1 MTTAIEK
8 SWALEIPSSINQKS
22 DEEDILLNSLESDIR
37 IFQRTTEEELDFNS
51 KITTNR
57 REDLSNN
64 DGILFSAPIIPQS
77 YLVTDS
83 RNYFTKA
90 QKWIGHVSEI
100 GVQTFKANLKDL
112 NTRSTDEVGEFDL
125 TDISQE
131 DKELLSI
138 GAAFYWSV
146 GLANQNGQ
154 IEKKSLIRFQRL
166 KPWTFEDYEKAL
178 LNAEML
184 YKRLNLDQD

>member
-8 SWALEIPSSINQKS
+8 SWAIGIPSSINHKS
-22 DEEDILLNSLESDIR
+22 DDDDILLNSLKSDIR
-37 IFQRTTEEELDFNS
+37 IFQRTTEEGLDFNC
-51 KITTNR
+51 KITTNI
-57 REDLSNN
+57 REDLSHNA
-64 DGILFSAPIIPQS
+64 GILFSVPIIPQS

-100 GVQTFKANLKDL
+100 GVQSFKANLKDL
-112 NTRSTDEVGEFDL
+112 NTKTTDEVGEFDI
-125 TDISQE
+125 TDISEE

-166 KPWTFEDYEKAL
+166 KPWTDEDYEKAL